1 MLNLSSQWWVDRFFQ
16 LNMISLGENLCK
28 MVPMFIL
35 SIWTSLILTWTI
47 VNSGHVRLMK
57 HALWDYI
64 DKCCTSHSSKKN
76 IHLSSMVL
84 ARRQNASELYRR
96 YWYCFNCFCSYWYFY
111 VGLMWLVAWPAPS
124 HYLNQ
129 YWNIVNWI
137 LGNRIQW
144 NLNRNSYI
152 FIQENA
158 FENVVWKM
166 VAILSRLR
174 CVNR

>member
-1 MLNLSSQWWVDRFFQ
+1 MLNLSSRWWVDRFTAKHDFP
-16 LNMISLGENLCK
+16 GGKFCK

-35 SIWTSLILTWTI
+35 FIWTSHILTWTI
-47 VNSGHVRLMK
+47 LNSGHVRLLK
-57 HALWDYI
+57 YALWDYI
-64 DKCCTSHSSKKN
+64 NKCCTSYSSKKN
-76 IHLSSMVL
+76 IHIFSMVL
-84 ARRQNASELYRR
+84 ARRQNANELYSR
-96 YWYCFNCFCSYWYFY
+96 YWYSFNCFCSYWYLY

-129 YWNIVNWI
+129 CWNIVNWI
-137 LGNRIQW
+137 LGNRIQCI
-144 NLNRNSYI
+144 LNRNSYI